1 MQAVV
6 VTGDAAA
13 AAVERA
19 GRLGLYVDERLA
31 APFVLMGTE
40 DEIIA
45 AVQAHQRRWGI
56 TIFVVRQE
64 AVDLIAPIIA
74 RLPYGADAVIDLA
87 QSRSE
92 FPPHRSH
99 GFRSLRFVA
108 SRKKDVRL
116 SYGRAETGYHRQDQG
131 QCASAG

>member
-1 MQAVV
+1 VQAVV

-74 RLPYGADAVIDLA
+74 RL
-87 QSRSE
+87 R
-92 FPPHRSH
+92 
-99 GFRSLRFVA
+99 
-108 SRKKDVRL
+108 
-116 SYGRAETGYHRQDQG
+116 TGPTR
-131 QCASAG
+131 